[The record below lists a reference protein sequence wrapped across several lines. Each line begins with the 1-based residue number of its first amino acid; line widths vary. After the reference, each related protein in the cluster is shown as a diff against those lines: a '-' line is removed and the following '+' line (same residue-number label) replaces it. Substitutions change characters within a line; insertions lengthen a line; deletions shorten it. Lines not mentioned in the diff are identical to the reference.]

1 MNLPAGPILNE
12 EELAKIFLT
21 NPYPYLDQWRHEYGD
36 IFTLNIGTFG
46 LPNTPA
52 NGKWVMIGNPKLLQD
67 LFTSDGTDLHAGEA
81 NLIQFAYGILPR
93 SILALDED
101 DYRLRR
107 KIVAKPFTNINSHAA
122 LMRDNAL
129 STIDEFPQSDHFELY
144 QYLRDI
150 SYKTIISEA
159 FGLKASDELESVCKS
174 VMKIEMRET
183 TDLERAEIMG
193 DLKSLIDK
201 KIEAEIEHIKKQSN
215 AEIDPKA
222 SLFSSLIRSFQ
233 DNSDVLPI
241 NDMTEEI
248 IMLMIGGVATTSS
261 MLTWSLSWILSNEN
275 VLNSIKTELTTSLP
289 EGVVT
294 SDNVDNLP
302 YLDQVIMES
311 LRISPL
317 LWSAGLRLVKKQYQ
331 LGEYTFSPG
340 TILANC
346 PYLLHRNEALY
357 KDATKFIPERFD
369 NFKPSIYE
377 WTPFGGGMRL
387 CVGKAFAMLQIK
399 VVIATLLKNCNF
411 ELIDYSLE
419 PECKGIFFIPS
430 SGLKVKLN

>member
-1 MNLPAGPILNE
+1 MNIPAGPNLDE
-12 EELAKIFLT
+12 KQLADIFLT
-21 NPYPYLDQWRHEYGD
+21 NPFPYLDKWHEEFGN
-36 IFTLNIGTFG
+36 TLNLEIGTFG

-52 NGKWVMIGNPKLLQD
+52 NGKWILIGDPKLLQK

-101 DYRLRR
+101 EYTHRR
-107 KIVAKPFTNINSHAA
+107 KIVGKPFTNIEFHTE
-122 LMRDNAL
+122 LMRDNTL
-129 STIDEFPQSDHFELY
+129 DTIKEFPKDRSFELY
-144 QYLRDI
+144 QFLRDMV
-150 SYKTIISEA
+150 YKTIISEA
-159 FGLKASDELESVCKS
+159 FGIDDSSQLQSVCKN

-183 TDLERAEIMG
+183 SDEERAQIMF
-193 DLKSLIDK
+193 DLKNKIDT
-201 KIEAEIEHIKKQSN
+201 KIEAEINKINEKKHLNIN
-215 AEIDPKA
+215 AKA

-233 DNSDVLPI
+233 EDDEKLPI

-261 MLTWSLSWILSNEN
+261 MLTWSLSWILSNETI
-275 VLNSIKTELTTSLP
+275 LKKIKTELDSVLSD
-289 EGVVT
+289 GFVT
-294 SDNVDNLP
+294 HKNVSKLP
-302 YLDQVIMES
+302 YLDMVIMES

-317 LWSAGLRLVKKQYQ
+317 LWSAGLRLVKSNYQ
-331 LGEYTFSPG
+331 LGPYQLEPG

-346 PYLLHRNEALY
+346 PYLLHRNNSIYE
-357 KDATKFIPERFD
+357 KPSEFDPERFR

-399 VVIATLLKNCNF
+399 VVLATLLSNTKF
-411 ELIDYSLE
+411 ELLDYSLE
-419 PECKGIFFIPS
+419 PECKGIFFIP
-430 SGLKVKLN
+430 LAV

>member
-1 MNLPAGPILNE
+1 MFLPDGPDLNE
-12 EELAKIFLT
+12 EELAKIFLS
-21 NPYPYLDQWRHEYGD
+21 NPYPYLDQWRKEFGD
-36 IFTLNIGTFG
+36 IFTLDIGTFG

-52 NGKWVMIGNPKLLQD
+52 NGKWVMVGNPTLLQE

-81 NLIQFAYGILPR
+81 NLIQFSYGILPR

-101 DYRLRR
+101 DYRHRR
-107 KIVAKPFTNINSHAA
+107 KIVAKPFSNLISHID
-122 LMRDNAL
+122 LMRENA
-129 STIDEFPQSDHFELY
+129 IAVMEEFPQVGNFELY

-159 FGLKASDELESVCKS
+159 FGIDESDQLENVCKS
-174 VMKIEMRET
+174 VMKIELRET
-183 TDLERAEIMG
+183 TDDERAQIMG
-193 DLKSLIDK
+193 DLKNLINK
-201 KIEAEIEHIKKQSN
+201 NIEAEIKKIKNEKD
-215 AEIDPKA
+215 ADVDPKA
-222 SLFSSLIRSFQ
+222 SLFSSLIKSFQ
-233 DNSDVLPI
+233 ENSDILPI

-261 MLTWSLSWILSNEN
+261 MLTWCLTWILSHEH
-275 VLNSIKTELTTSLP
+275 VLNNLKAELDNSLH
-289 EGVVT
+289 EGKVT
-294 SDNVDNLP
+294 AENANNLP
-302 YLDQVIMES
+302 YLDMTIMEC

-317 LWSAGLRLVKKQYQ
+317 LWSAGLRLVKKEYQ
-331 LGEYTFSPG
+331 LGGYQFSPG

-357 KDATKFIPERFD
+357 NDATKFTPERFE

-399 VVIATLLKNCNF
+399 VVLATLLKNSNF

-430 SGLKVKLN
+430 SGLKVKLA